1 MTSGFTACS
10 LNSTEK
16 SSVLKGRGIAFQ
28 TFVPSLVPGGR
39 PDHVLRPQLD
49 IGVGS
54 CEVLYA
60 YNSPSNGSSSESSSS
75 RRFCWASSCLLSS
88 RCAAISALCLGV
100 GCLQSP
106 RTLANP
112 GLVPLVVEPLTLPA
126 WEEGFRRVR
135 GCWYSSAQVV
145 LALLAAVVSETF
157 VEPEEIEAERCP
169 YARFAG
175 FCMSL

>member
-1 MTSGFTACS
+1 LLPRLSYLAWHPV
-10 LNSTEK
+10 K
-16 SSVLKGRGIAFQ
+16 A
-28 TFVPSLVPGGR
+28 

-126 WEEGFRRVR
+126 WVERFRRDGR

-145 LALLAAVVSETF
+145 LALLAVVVSETL

-169 YARFAG
+169 
-175 FCMSL
+175 